1 VTVTKTDPVP
11 IPIPI
16 PIPIVIIGPPGKDVV
31 PTAGMT
37 AIIERQLETND
48 EWGISVSTFS
58 LP

>member
-16 PIPIVIIGPPGKDVV
+16 PMVITGPPGKGMV

-48 EWGISVSTFS
+48 EWGH
-58 LP
+58 